1 MECPPT
7 GLDLC
12 QTGRRGAAPY
22 RVCTNI
28 GKGHP
33 VLRRWRRLPQSGN
46 SYPPALTQSY
56 SFHSVIRVFISSFS
70 FEQVGTKE
78 KEAKRKCQKG
88 TRKGGFLK
96 KAPFKSRKN
105 FSATAAGMSGG
116 APKVTYQPISRTA
129 RCPRKTFTQR
139 TPCFRCVR
147 PKQRVSRSAPVEDGV
162 RRWIRTSAKS
172 LPPAPRKPA
181 PPGRSARRRRT
192 HRPFPQC

>member
-96 KAPFKSRKN
+96 KAPFKFPKN
-105 FSATAAGMSGG
+105 FSATDAKLSLC
-116 APKVTYQPISRTA
+116 APKATCQPFS
-129 RCPRKTFTQR
+129 P
-139 TPCFRCVR
+139 
-147 PKQRVSRSAPVEDGV
+147 
-162 RRWIRTSAKS
+162 
-172 LPPAPRKPA
+172 
-181 PPGRSARRRRT
+181 RRRRCPQVDQNISKIFAASTT
-192 HRPFPQC
+192 HTSATG